1 MPLLTELSTEIPAA
15 PKYDGESSE
24 FYFLMP
30 QRCRCKSFMMAVDES
45 RDVCHDVCCDA
56 RFSGSFLYK
65 LSLASCHGHAARLDV
80 V

>member
-1 MPLLTELSTEIPAA
+1 
-15 PKYDGESSE
+15 
-24 FYFLMP
+24 
-30 QRCRCKSFMMAVDES
+30 MAVDES